1 MNEKR
6 RGNENNFYLNGSL
19 VEAADRERNVLRSVG
34 DLRLLAL
41 LLLVVL
47 CGCWCLTGSA
57 RRSGGFHRL

>member
-47 CGCWCLTGSA
+47 CGWRSLSA